1 MRTKQLSLLFPYQ
14 DRVTY
19 QPVSDETWHDLGMD
33 VVTAGLTTEPKELPV
48 IRQVMRN
55 LTADP
60 KVAEF
65 RCAVFEDMLR
75 HPEIRTRMREL
86 LESVQTFYDYRIT
99 RRREEDGGIWDLVHR
114 LGEYHDYIVT
124 VEKIREC
131 LSEKDLRSEGMQNL
145 RNAVEEIYHDNGFAA
160 LKKDVEEMRISAS
173 QVKSMTIGINLND
186 RFEAVNMGLV
196 SVNAKPF
203 TQSGILKN
211 FLAAVTPKEEVRPE
225 ADWDRNFTYH
235 PASKV
240 SGISDTM
247 TGAMAVTSLV
257 RNPIAML
264 SLTALPQTDG
274 ASSVTRQVDTAAT
287 MLMTRISKKL
297 RETLAK
303 YMNVSVREISD
314 LIPELT
320 FYTRWAEFI
329 EKSRAEGWTF
339 SRPEVLQA
347 DGGAARLEAKGTS
360 EVLKEKDRLPSLEAK
375 GFYNLKLMEAEKPEN
390 VVRNDLSFDEE
401 KRVYILTGANRGGKT
416 TVTQAIGQLMLLAQS
431 GIYVPA
437 EGFRFDP
444 ADMVLTHFPAD
455 EDKTMDLGRLGEEC
469 QRFREMFSKSTEK
482 SLILLNETFSTTSFE
497 EGYYIAVDAVKAILQ
512 KGTRTIY
519 NTHMHK
525 LAKDIDTEINVDGA
539 EGKAVSLVAETREGK
554 NSFHVHIAPPE
565 GKSFAHEIAVKY
577 GVTYEALIGE

>member
-1 MRTKQLSLLFPYQ
+1 MKANHLSLLFPDQ
-14 DRVTY
+14 DRITY
-19 QPVSDETWHDLGMD
+19 QMISEETWHDLAMD
-33 VVTAGLTTEPKELPV
+33 AFTAKLTQDPQELAV
-48 IRQVMRN
+48 IRQVMRS

-60 KVAEF
+60 RAAEY
-65 RCAVFEDMLR
+65 RAGVFEDMLR
-75 HPEIRTRMREL
+75 HPEIRVQMTEL
-86 LESVQTFYDYRIT
+86 LLSVQTFYEYRIT

-131 LSEKDLRSEGMQNL
+131 LQEKDLKSEGL
-145 RNAVEEIYHDNGFAA
+145 RTLREAVEEIYQDNGFAA
-160 LKKDVEEMRISAS
+160 LKKDVEEMRITSA

-196 SVNAKPF
+196 SVNAKAF

-211 FLAAVTPKEEVRPE
+211 FLAAVTPKEEVRPDTDWNRNYYYYPATRVPGHPDHLSGAVE
-225 ADWDRNFTYH
+225 AHALVMNPLAAMSMSMVPR
-235 PASKV
+235 
-240 SGISDTM
+240 SDGSAT
-247 TGAMAVTSLV
+247 
-257 RNPIAML
+257 
-264 SLTALPQTDG
+264 
-274 ASSVTRQVDTAAT
+274 VTRQVDTAAT
-287 MLMTRISKKL
+287 MLMSRISRKL

-329 EKSRAEGWTF
+329 EKSRSEGWVF
-339 SRPEVLQA
+339 SRPEVLPEREA
-347 DGGAARLEAKGTS
+347 PDG
-360 EVLKEKDRLPSLEAK
+360 LEAK
-375 GFYNLKLMEAEKPEN
+375 GFYNLKLMEQEKPEN

-416 TVTQAIGQLMLLAQS
+416 TVTQAIGQLLLLAQC

-444 ADMVLTHFPAD
+444 VDKVLTHFPAD

-469 QRFREMFSKSTEK
+469 QRFRELFSESTEK

-497 EGYYIAVDAVKAILQ
+497 EGYYIAVDAVKAILR

-525 LAKDIDTEINVDGA
+525 LAKDIDTEINTEDSK
-539 EGKAVSLVAETREGK
+539 GKAVSLVAETRDGQ
-554 NSFHVHIAPPE
+554 NSFRVRIAPPE

-577 GVTYEALIGE
+577 GVTYEALTEE